1 MSDNRNKGKDRKGE
15 GIHLA
20 GEDTSQKEEGREITG
35 IASAATGDIT
45 NVGDTGR
52 KAIDTGDISRASI
65 AKGIRSPDD
74 SSGNGSLTAAD
85 LAKGTTKPEDIISY
99 TTGISSETGKV
110 LNPKTEASITKD
122 LDRDL
127 TTTTTTTNTQEDLSK
142 LRSSGT
148 STEKSGGIDK
158 ADISSSDDST
168 RHLEKVRKT
177 KTPLKKVKDKEETT
191 ARVLEK

>member
-1 MSDNRNKGKDRKGE
+1 MSDNRNKDKDRKGE

-20 GEDTSQKEEGREITG
+20 GEDTSQEEEGQRIAG
-35 IASAATGDIT
+35 IASATGDIT

-65 AKGIRSPDD
+65 AKGIRSSDD
-74 SSGNGSLTAAD
+74 SSGNSSVTAAD
-85 LAKGTTKPEDIISY
+85 ISKGTRKPEDIISY

-110 LNPKTEASITKD
+110 LNPNTEASITKD

-127 TTTTTTTNTQEDLSK
+127 TTTTTTNTQEDISK

-158 ADISSSDDST
+158 ADIYSSDDST
-168 RHLEKVRKT
+168 RHLEKVHKT
-177 KTPLKKVKDKEETT
+177 KTSS
-191 ARVLEK
+191 EKGKG